1 MAIRPSR
8 LRFLIAN
15 PAHRLHHVP
24 MPSLVILMIVGA
36 IGAALWSS
44 ARAAAERAEVVGRNA
59 CRAANVQLLDQT
71 VHATGV
77 RLHRGADGKLG
88 FQRAFRFEYSEGGDD
103 RNVGRLVLRGDEL
116 VYFSGPVQGASVVQ
130 LH

>member
-1 MAIRPSR
+1 
-8 LRFLIAN
+8 
-15 PAHRLHHVP
+15 
-24 MPSLVILMIVGA
+24 MPSLVILMIVAA

-59 CRAANVQLLDQT
+59 CRNANVQLLDQT

-77 RLHRGADGKLG
+77 RLHRGADGRLG
-88 FQRAFRFEYSEGGDD
+88 FERAFRFEYSEGGDD

-116 VYFSGPVQGASVVQ
+116 VYFSGPAQAASVVH